1 MQMRK
6 KPLKKTENCLR
17 IQLGNHQWLSATML
31 IKSLYPTP
39 LAYIIFRLNLGDTAE
54 ESWTTRWI

>member
-1 MQMRK
+1 MRK

-17 IQLGNHQWLSATML
+17 IQLGNHQRLSATML

-39 LAYIIFRLNLGDTAE
+39 LAYIIFMLNLGDAAE
-54 ESWTTRWI
+54 ES